1 MCSVVRGDF
10 GPLLFYYY
18 KNPNNTNLYTMEHK
32 FEFETFDLGDLTK
45 MQAKLNQWITIGKLI
60 DHKIIVLSERKLL
73 VQYKV
78 HK

>member
-1 MCSVVRGDF
+1 
-10 GPLLFYYY
+10 
-18 KNPNNTNLYTMEHK
+18 MEHK
-32 FEFETFDLGDLTK
+32 FEFETFDLGETTK

-73 VQYKV
+73 VQYRV